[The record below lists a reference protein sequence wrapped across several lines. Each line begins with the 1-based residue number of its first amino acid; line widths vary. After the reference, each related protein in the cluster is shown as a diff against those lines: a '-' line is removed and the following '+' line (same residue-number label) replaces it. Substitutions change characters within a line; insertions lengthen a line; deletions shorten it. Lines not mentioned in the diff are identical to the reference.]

1 MNISIVIADD
11 QILFREALRTLLET
25 QDDFLILAEASN
37 GLEAVK
43 CVQEYQ
49 PDIILMDLRMPEM
62 DGVQAIK
69 IIHEIF
75 PQVHIIM
82 LTTFDEDES
91 LFEGLKAGAIG
102 FLLKDI
108 KSDQLFSAIRTAA
121 AGEYILG
128 QSAMAKLVEKVA
140 GKETSRKESEENLI
154 EPLSQ
159 RELEVLSLVAI
170 GLSNKEIAAKLV
182 ISEGTV
188 KNHISS
194 ILAKLG
200 ARDRLQA
207 VIKAKEYGIL

>member
-1 MNISIVIADD
+1 MSISIIIADD
-11 QILFREALRTLLET
+11 QILFREALRSLLET
-25 QDDFLILAEASN
+25 QPDFRIASEASN

-43 CVQEYQ
+43 RVQEFQ
-49 PDIILMDLRMPEM
+49 PDVVLMDLRMPEM
-62 DGVQAIK
+62 DGVQAIR
-69 IIHEIF
+69 IIHDTY
-75 PQVHIIM
+75 PDVKIIM
-82 LTTFDEDES
+82 LTTFDEE
-91 LFEGLKAGAIG
+91 EGLFDGLQAGAIG

-108 KSDQLFSAIRTAA
+108 KSDQLYAAIKSAAN
-121 AGEYILG
+121 GEYILAP
-128 QSAMAKLVEKVA
+128 SALSKLIEKVT
-140 GKETSRKESEENLI
+140 KTESSKKIQQEQLI

-159 RELEVLSLVAI
+159 REIEVLSLVAI

-207 VIKAKEYGIL
+207 VIKANEVGIL

>member
-1 MNISIVIADD
+1 MSISIVIADD

-25 QDDFLILAEASN
+25 QEDFMITAEASN

-43 CVQEYQ
+43 CVQECQ
-49 PDIILMDLRMPEM
+49 PNIVLMDLRMPEM

-69 IIHEIF
+69 IIHETY
-75 PQVHIIM
+75 PEVHIIM

-91 LFEGLKAGAIG
+91 LFDGLKAGAIG

-121 AGEYILG
+121 SGEYIFG
-128 QSAMAKLVEKVA
+128 QTAMAKLVEKVA
-140 GKETSRKESEENLI
+140 GKEAVKKDLEESLI

-159 RELEVLSLVAI
+159 REIEVLSLVSI